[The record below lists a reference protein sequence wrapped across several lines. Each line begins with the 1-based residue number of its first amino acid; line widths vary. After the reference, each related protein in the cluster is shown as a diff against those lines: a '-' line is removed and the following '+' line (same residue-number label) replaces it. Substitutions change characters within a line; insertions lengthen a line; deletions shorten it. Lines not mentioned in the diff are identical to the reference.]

1 MGKGLSLSQYQQS
14 GAIFISQLKNVVIT
28 AIVASFTIN
37 GDMTLGMMMS
47 IQFIIGQLNN
57 PLEQLIAFTRKY
69 QDAKLSLER
78 LNDIYSIEDEV
89 DSTSKLIKKIP
100 HASIKIDKLS
110 FKYDKLSSIN
120 VLNSI
125 SLDIPQGKTTAI
137 VGLSVGQKQRILIAR
152 AVYRDPDYIL
162 MDINIDS
169 GESGLQIYK
178 DNVLIGDF
186 KMPAFF
192 IFLVYYDNFY
202 YGVRFKP
209 IETMNT
215 TKFVFYKFAIQ

>member
-89 DSTSKLIKKIP
+89 DSTSKLIKKIRKHP
-100 HASIKIDKLS
+100 T
-110 FKYDKLSSIN
+110 KY
-120 VLNSI
+120 
-125 SLDIPQGKTTAI
+125 
-137 VGLSVGQKQRILIAR
+137 
-152 AVYRDPDYIL
+152 
-162 MDINIDS
+162 M
-169 GESGLQIYK
+169 
-178 DNVLIGDF
+178 
-186 KMPAFF
+186 
-192 IFLVYYDNFY
+192 FY
-202 YGVRFKP
+202 
-209 IETMNT
+209 
-215 TKFVFYKFAIQ
+215 